1 MSEEQQ
7 PSTADLLNKIAE
19 QQKTIDEQNLAINGY
34 EEKSK
39 DYETQITAQT
49 AEINKL
55 TKLLVENSV
64 FSKQPS
70 SEGVV
75 ETKTD
80 KEIYAELLKDMAATK
95 E

>member
-80 KEIYAELLKDMAATK
+80 KEIYAKLLKDMAATK

>member
-80 KEIYAELLKDMAATK
+80 KEIYAQLLKDMAATK

>member
-1 MSEEQQ
+1 M
-7 PSTADLLNKIAE
+7 NKIAE

-49 AEINKL
+49 TEINKL

>member
-1 MSEEQQ
+1 M
-7 PSTADLLNKIAE
+7 LNKIAE

-80 KEIYAELLKDMAATK
+80 KEFYAELLKDMAATK

>member
-64 FSKQPS
+64 FSKQSS

-80 KEIYAELLKDMAATK
+80 KEIYAQLLKDMAATK

>member
-1 MSEEQQ
+1 M
-7 PSTADLLNKIAE
+7 NKIAE

-39 DYETQITAQT
+39 DYETQITAQN